1 MSTGRCIIYPKFLE
15 ASCPESEALGK
26 RAAKHNHDLS
36 SGVNFSAQR
45 QNNTD
50 TNKWGFG
57 NGTRLASSNLSQ

>member
-1 MSTGRCIIYPKFLE
+1 MSTGRYIICQKFIQ

-26 RAAKHNHDLS
+26 RAAEHNLDLS
-36 SGVNFSAQR
+36 PGVNFSAQR

-57 NGTRLASSNLSQ
+57 NEARL